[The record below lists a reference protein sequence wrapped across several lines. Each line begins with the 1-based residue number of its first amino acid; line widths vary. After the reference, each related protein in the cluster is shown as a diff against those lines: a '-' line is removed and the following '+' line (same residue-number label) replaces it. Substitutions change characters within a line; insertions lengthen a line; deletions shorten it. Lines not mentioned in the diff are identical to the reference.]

1 MHSVFEIENL
11 RHVIIMSKWLIN
23 PIHTNS
29 KRIHLWFT
37 NGTVC
42 ITGSINSGNL
52 FPLLWFT
59 RLKPYLLC
67 NIYLYTCICL
77 TCLHPSLRPHSFSFM
92 CFISFFWNNFWTQN
106 LVLGKRTNVGVVCI
120 CCAKIINCIKKQ
132 MIAYPHT
139 Q

>member
-1 MHSVFEIENL
+1 MFIEILVFSLN
-11 RHVIIMSKWLIN
+11 
-23 PIHTNS
+23 
-29 KRIHLWFT
+29 
-37 NGTVC
+37 
-42 ITGSINSGNL
+42 NSGIL
-52 FPLLWFT
+52 FSLLWFT

-120 CCAKIINCIKKQ
+120 CCAKIINCIENKWLHIHTLSNSIFKTIKTQLSAKKRNQ
-132 MIAYPHT
+132 AKHLTSWKLFFRSY
-139 Q
+139 